1 LQIKQLIAQS
11 NATSR
16 IMGMGMGMGMG
27 IFRAEAESTSLEKA
41 LNQRS

>member
-16 IMGMGMGMGMG
+16 IMGMGMGMG